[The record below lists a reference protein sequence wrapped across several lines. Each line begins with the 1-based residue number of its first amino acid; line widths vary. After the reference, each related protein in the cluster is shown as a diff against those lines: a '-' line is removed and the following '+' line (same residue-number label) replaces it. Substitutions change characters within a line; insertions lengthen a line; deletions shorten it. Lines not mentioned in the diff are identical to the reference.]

1 MEVIKEI
8 LHALWAQDF
17 TVLSDP
23 KMIWA
28 IYGILFTTLL
38 LENGLLPA
46 AFLPGD
52 SLLLLAGALIAKGV
66 LPFFPT
72 ISVLIIASSLGCW
85 MSYIQGRWLGDTK
98 LVQGWLVQLPAHYH
112 QRAYHMFHKH
122 GLVALLVGRFLAFV
136 RTILPTIAGLSGLK
150 NARFQVFNW
159 LSALLWVCSVTGV
172 GLAISYIPFVKR
184 HEDQVMTCLMILP
197 IILLVS
203 GLVGTIV
210 MVVRRK
216 RQTTAQ

>member
-136 RTILPTIAGLSGLK
+136 RTILPIIAGLSGLK

>member
-8 LHALWAQDF
+8 LHALWEQDF
-17 TVLSDP
+17 SVLSDP

-72 ISVLIIASSLGCW
+72 LSVLVIASSLGCW

-136 RTILPTIAGLSGLK
+136 RTICLPL
-150 NARFQVFNW
+150 QVF
-159 LSALLWVCSVTGV
+159 
-172 GLAISYIPFVKR
+172 LA
-184 HEDQVMTCLMILP
+184 
-197 IILLVS
+197 
-203 GLVGTIV
+203 
-210 MVVRRK
+210 
-216 RQTTAQ
+216 